1 MVGFPAWTVN
11 NESVVMW
18 ADDGAGIMK
27 LDGELFATVGFLP
40 DLESLPVLSGPDVPV
55 VRCFISFGK
64 VWFAMKDLMLGDAEL
79 MDRMIEVFDRRA
91 EDLAHEG

>member
-1 MVGFPAWTVN
+1 MVGLPAWTFN
-11 NESVVMW
+11 GESVVMW
-18 ADDGAGIMK
+18 TDDGSGIMK
-27 LDGELFATVGFLP
+27 LNGELFATVGFLP

-64 VWFAMKDLMLGDAEL
+64 AWLAMKDLMLGDAEL
-79 MDRMIEVFDRRA
+79 VDKMIEVFDRRA

>member
-1 MVGFPAWTVN
+1 MVGFPAWTIDG
-11 NESVVMW
+11 ETVVMW
-18 ADDGAGIMK
+18 ADDGSGIMK
-27 LDGELFATVGFLP
+27 LNGELFATVGFLP

-64 VWFAMKDLMLGDAEL
+64 AWFAMKDLMLGDAEL
-79 MDRMIEVFDRRA
+79 MNKMIEVFDRRA